1 MRNYWDNLLQKSKDS
16 LAKEIDEVSV
26 LYSLVQ
32 LDKFAEDRGRQSEFL
47 TLKLYRD
54 WLVHT
59 SLGWN
64 PSLTSFFE
72 KLDGTID
79 GIGNGSGKEVAL
91 QNILAPLNFEKLFK
105 ELSTLGIILIPS
117 QQTLFIK
124 SLVGGLID
132 APLRREGKNV
142 KEFRFTHEES
152 RRINNESY
160 FCHIQIQR
168 MSGKYFDVLEF
179 HYYRSALLG
188 SPTWGSPLSFK
199 QSNTK

>member
-1 MRNYWDNLLQKSKDS
+1 MGNYWDNLLQKSKDS
-16 LAKEIDEVSV
+16 LAKEVNEVSV

-54 WLVHT
+54 WLAHT

-64 PSLTSFFE
+64 KALAEFFE

-79 GIGNGSGKEVAL
+79 GIGNGSGKEIAL
-91 QNILAPLNFEKLFK
+91 QNILAPLKFEKLFE

-132 APLRREGKNV
+132 APLRRDGKNV

-152 RRINNESY
+152 KKMNNESY
-160 FCHIQIQR
+160 FCHIQIQHI
-168 MSGKYFDVLEF
+168 SGKWFPGPEF
-179 HYYRSALLG
+179 HFYA
-188 SPTWGSPLSFK
+188 
-199 QSNTK
+199 